1 MKKISVYV
9 IPLLLISCSVNDN
22 INERLILSQKVDAF
36 QFLSKYHHQLH
47 IMIGEEEGN
56 IETAFNELVVAISS
70 NTNPELLPVKNAVM
84 RIDEISES
92 SNTIQRLDYLVDYY
106 QSGLSLQV
114 EGIMRGYGYL
124 DSFSLEDAM
133 SIYDRIQKN

>member
-124 DSFSLEDAM
+124 NSFSLEDAM

>member
-1 MKKISVYV
+1 MKKIIVYV
-9 IPLLLISCSVNDN
+9 IPLLLISCAANDN
-22 INERLILSQKVDAF
+22 SNERFILSQKVDAF

-70 NTNPELLPVKNAVM
+70 NTNPELLPIKNAVM

-106 QSGLSLQV
+106 QSGLSLHV